1 MHGTDENNRN
11 GSIDQQELQEYCG
24 MNVLKNG
31 VSVYEAYFQGCT
43 SESRMHVYSVTK
55 SIVSILLG
63 IAMDE
68 GYIVD
73 VSQKGSGFFS
83 GVCSPGERVC
93 KG

>member
-11 GSIDQQELQEYCG
+11 GSIDQQELQEYLWDECI
-24 MNVLKNG
+24 KNG

-63 IAMDE
+63 IAWM
-68 GYIVD
+68 
-73 VSQKGSGFFS
+73 KGTLRMCRKGFWIFS